1 MFSLCDF
8 TPRKCIVE
16 LRELE
21 NVPQDDDIDIDVELT
36 DLVID

>member
-1 MFSLCDF
+1 LNAGA
-8 TPRKCIVE
+8 REVE

-21 NVPQDDDIDIDVELT
+21 DVPQDDDIDIDVDLT